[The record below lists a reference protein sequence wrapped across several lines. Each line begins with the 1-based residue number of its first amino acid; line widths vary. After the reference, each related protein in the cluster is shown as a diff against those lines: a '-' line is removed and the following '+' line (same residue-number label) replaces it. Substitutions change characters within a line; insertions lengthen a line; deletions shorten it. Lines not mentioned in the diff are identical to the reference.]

1 MSNPI
6 EHFELHPFKSMLGF
20 DISITMPLLGYDLSI
35 NKAVVMMW
43 ICTALIAVFFHVAM
57 KQRSLIP
64 GRLQS
69 VAELLVDFLYDMV
82 VETIGEKD
90 ARTYFSYIASLFL
103 FILCCNLTGLVP
115 GAHTVTSQVIVTG
128 FFAVLGFSISIITGF
143 VKHGVGFFKI
153 ICPPGVPMALLPLI
167 IPIEIISLLAKPFS
181 LSVRLFA
188 NMTAGHTVLLVLFG
202 MVVSVPLLVAWIP
215 FLFTII
221 INALEVFIAVVQ
233 AYIFTILTCVYIGDA
248 NNMHH

>member
-1 MSNPI
+1 MHNPI
-6 EHFELHPFKSMLGF
+6 EHFELPPIISMYLLGF
-20 DISITMPLLGYDLSI
+20 DISI
-35 NKAVVMMW
+35 NKAVIMMW
-43 ICTALIAVFFHVAM
+43 VCTALIAIFFRMAM
-57 KQRSLIP
+57 KQKNIIP

-69 VAELLVDFLYDMV
+69 VAEMVVSFLYDMV
-82 VETIGEKD
+82 EGTIGEKD
-90 ARTYFSYIASLFL
+90 ARKYFSYIASLFL
-103 FILCCNLTGLVP
+103 FILFCNLTGLVP

-128 FFAVLGFSISIITGF
+128 FFAVLGFSISIVTGF

-153 ICPPGVPMALLPLI
+153 ICPPGVPVALLPLI
-167 IPIEIISLLAKPFS
+167 IPIEIISLFAKPFS

-202 MVVSVPLLVAWIP
+202 MVVTVPFVVAWIP
-215 FLFTII
+215 FVFTII